1 MRATARA
8 ERTFEAM
15 TGWHPDD
22 TLATL
27 LYDPVIS
34 SAQAAERL
42 MSVVS
47 GMIGQTAIGRARAI
61 PTDELG
67 TCPST
72 VKAAGVPAAS
82 SIVGGSLART
92 RHRP

>member
-1 MRATARA
+1 
-8 ERTFEAM
+8 
-15 TGWHPDD
+15 
-22 TLATL
+22 
-27 LYDPVIS
+27 
-34 SAQAAERL
+34 

-47 GMIGQTAIGRARAI
+47 GMIGQTAIGRLRPI
-61 PTDELG
+61 PANELA
-67 TCPST
+67 THPST